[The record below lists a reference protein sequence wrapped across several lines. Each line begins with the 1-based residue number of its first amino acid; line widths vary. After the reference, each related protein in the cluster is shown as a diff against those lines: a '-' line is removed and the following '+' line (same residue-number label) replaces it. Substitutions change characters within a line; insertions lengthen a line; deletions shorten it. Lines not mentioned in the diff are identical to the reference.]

1 MASKPEQKESLAPS
15 VFSGEIEGFTAK
27 SKLSR
32 RETDIV
38 HALVK
43 NITNSEE
50 IAKALGISTHTVNN
64 HLKSIFEKTQTKSKT
79 EILSCFLRFAADKLQ
94 NRSLFVRKP
103 RVLVID
109 DEQMICE
116 FIATGLHDRG
126 MRTYTL
132 TDPAQAVELI
142 SKFNIDF
149 VVCDVRMPV
158 LSGMDVLAKVRKSYP
173 CWPHFV
179 FITGHPDYTLEEC
192 MHAGAVGFV
201 EKPLDIDQLFRM
213 IMVHLVESG
222 EERNELL
229 KINGTTAVSITEN
242 LSLQDLDFGYGGAF
256 LPLDANSQKKHKVG
270 VGSIVEVNLS
280 AASNPGNFKVRGQ
293 VVWKRPAS
301 ENDCRVGIGL
311 KFIEMNERDQHRF
324 DDFLKTHD
332 VKSYI
337 PIGRG

>member
-1 MASKPEQKESLAPS
+1 MASKHDTKESMAPS
-15 VFSGEIEGFTAK
+15 VFSGEIEGFTVK

-43 NITNSEE
+43 NITNSED

-79 EILSCFLRFAADKLQ
+79 EILSSFLRYAADKLQ

-132 TDPAQAVELI
+132 TDPTRTVELI

-149 VVCDVRMPV
+149 VVCDLRMPQM
-158 LSGMDVLAKVRKSYP
+158 SGMEVLNKVRETYP
-173 CWPHFV
+173 CWPYFV
-179 FITGHPDYTLEEC
+179 FITGFPDYSIEEC

-201 EKPLDIDQLFRM
+201 EKPLDIDALFRM

-222 EERNELL
+222 EERDELL
-229 KINGTTAVSITEN
+229 KINGTAPLAIGEN
-242 LSLQDLDFGYGGAF
+242 VNLQDFDFGYGGAF
-256 LPLDANSQKKHKVG
+256 LPLDANAQKKFKVG
-270 VGSIVEVNLS
+270 VGSVLEVNLQ
-280 AASNPGNFKVRGQ
+280 AASTQGNFKVRGQ
-293 VVWKRPAS
+293 VVWRRPAS
-301 ENDCRVGIGL
+301 ENGCRSGVGL
-311 KFIEMNERDQHRF
+311 KFIEMSERDQHRF

-332 VKSYI
+332 IKSYI
-337 PIGRG
+337 PMGRA

>member
-1 MASKPEQKESLAPS
+1 MASKQDQKESIAPS
-15 VFSGEIEGFTAK
+15 VFSAEIEGFTAK

-38 HALVK
+38 QALVK
-43 NITNSEE
+43 NITNSED

-109 DEQMICE
+109 NEQMICE

-126 MRTYTL
+126 MRTYSL
-132 TDPAQAVELI
+132 TDPSQTIELI
-142 SKFNIDF
+142 SKFSIDF
-149 VVCDVRMPV
+149 VVCDIRMPIMG
-158 LSGMDVLAKVRKSYP
+158 GMEVLAKVRETYP

-179 FITGHPDYTLEEC
+179 FTTGFPDYSLEQC
-192 MHAGAVGFV
+192 MHAGAIGYV

-213 IMVHLVESG
+213 IMIHIVESG

-229 KINGTTAVSITEN
+229 KINGTSPVAISEN
-242 LSLQDLDFGYGGAF
+242 LSLSDIDFGYGGAF
-256 LPLDANSQKKHKVG
+256 LPLDALAQKKHKVG
-270 VGSIVEVNLS
+270 VGSVVEVNIS
-280 AASNPGNFKVRGQ
+280 AASNPGNLKVRGQ
-293 VVWKRPAS
+293 VVWKRPS
-301 ENDCRVGIGL
+301 PDNGYRVGVGL
-311 KFIEMNERDQHRF
+311 KFIEMSERDQHRF
-324 DDFLKTHD
+324 DDFLKTHS

-337 PIGRG
+337 PIGHS